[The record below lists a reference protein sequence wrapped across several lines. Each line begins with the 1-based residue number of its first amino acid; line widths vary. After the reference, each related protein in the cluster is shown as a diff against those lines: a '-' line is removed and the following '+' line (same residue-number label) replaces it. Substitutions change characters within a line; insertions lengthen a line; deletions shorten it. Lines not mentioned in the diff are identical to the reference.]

1 MYLQIYLI
9 ITGTY
14 SIISLKT
21 LSVLLLLME
30 VLLVL
35 LLLLVLLFQY
45 ALSEDGCILVECF
58 CVGLNRPVSGEL
70 GQRWLVIAT
79 VSWMDRQQGQIEFSI
94 HLPTVTFAM
103 EATPQV

>member
-35 LLLLVLLFQY
+35 LLLLVLLFLLLLFLLLLLLLVLLLFQY
-45 ALSEDGCILVECF
+45 VLSGDGCILVECF

-79 VSWMDRQQGQIEFSI
+79 VSWTTRSNRI
-94 HLPTVTFAM
+94 
-103 EATPQV
+103 